1 MCASARIK
9 GHAKA
14 RGATM
19 HEALCYQAAD
29 ENQVRCNLCHHRC
42 RIAEGKRGLCG
53 VRQNQGGK
61 LYSLVYGK
69 IIAEQVD
76 PIEKKPLYH
85 FLPGSQAYSIGS
97 VGCNF
102 HCRHCQN
109 FEISQAPRLGSGR
122 IGGNDRTPAEI
133 VAAAQAAGCSSIAY
147 TYTEPTIFFE
157 FAYDTA
163 ALAHQAGIKNVFVSN
178 GYMSAEAAHR
188 IAPLLDAVNIDL
200 KAFTEKFYHEIC
212 GARLKP
218 VLETIALM
226 NSLGV
231 WLEVT
236 TLVIPGLNDS
246 EQELAEIAAFVKGV
260 GEEVPWHVSAFYPT
274 YKLTDVPPTPVA
286 TLRRARE
293 IGLQAGLRHVYE
305 GNVPGE
311 AGAHTTCPGCGAV
324 VIARS
329 GRGSVRNRLQQGRC
343 PECGQRI
350 EGVGL

>member
-1 MCASARIK
+1 
-9 GHAKA
+9 
-14 RGATM
+14 M
-19 HEALCYQAAD
+19 HEALFYQATD
-29 ENQVRCNLCHHRC
+29 DKQVRCDLCHHHC

-53 VRQNQGGK
+53 VRQNQAGK

-69 IIAEQVD
+69 VIAAQVD

-85 FLPGSQAYSIGS
+85 FLPGSRAYSIGT

-102 HCRHCQN
+102 RCRHCQN
-109 FEISQAPRLGSGR
+109 FEISQAPHRGSDR
-122 IGGNDRTPAEI
+122 IGGEDRSPAEI
-133 VAAAQAAGCSSIAY
+133 VAAAQAAGCSAIAY

-163 ALAHQAGIKNVFVSN
+163 IQAHQAGIKNVFVSN
-178 GYMSAEAAHR
+178 GYMSAAAARR
-188 IAPLLDAVNIDL
+188 IGPLLDAVNIDL

-218 VLETIALM
+218 VLETIARM
-226 NSLGV
+226 KSLGV

-246 EQELAEIAAFVKGV
+246 PQELAEIAGFVKGV
-260 GEEVPWHVSAFYPT
+260 GEEVPWHVSAFYPA
-274 YKLTDVPPTPVA
+274 YKLSDVPPTPVA
-286 TLRRARE
+286 TVRRARE

-311 AGAHTTCPGCGAV
+311 EGAHTTCPECKAL

-350 EGVGL
+350 AGVGL

>member
-1 MCASARIK
+1 
-9 GHAKA
+9 
-14 RGATM
+14 M
-19 HEALCYQAAD
+19 HEALFYEAAD
-29 ENQVRCNLCHHRC
+29 EKQVRCHLCRHRC

-53 VRQNQGGK
+53 VRQNQEGR

-69 IIAEQVD
+69 IIAEHVD
-76 PIEKKPLYH
+76 PIEKKPLFH
-85 FLPGSQAYSIGS
+85 FLPGSKAYSIGT

-102 HCRHCQN
+102 RCKHCQN

-122 IGGNDRTPAEI
+122 ISGEPRTPDQI
-133 VAAAQAAGCSSIAY
+133 VAAARAADCQSIAY

-157 FAYDTA
+157 FAYDTMI
-163 ALAHQAGIKNVFVSN
+163 LAHRAGLKNVFVSN
-178 GYMSAEAAHR
+178 GYMGEAAARR

-200 KAFTEKFYHEIC
+200 KAFTEKFYREIC

-226 NSLGV
+226 KALGV

-246 EQELAEIAAFVKGV
+246 AGELAEIAGFVKGV
-260 GEEVPWHVSAFYPT
+260 GEEVPWHVSAFFPVYQ
-274 YKLTDVPPTPVA
+274 LTGVPPTPVA
-286 TLRRARE
+286 TLRRARD
-293 IGLQAGLRHVYE
+293 IGLEAGLRYVYE

-311 AGAHTTCPGCGAV
+311 SGAHTTCPGCGAV

>member
-1 MCASARIK
+1 
-9 GHAKA
+9 
-14 RGATM
+14 M
-19 HEALCYQAAD
+19 HETLFYQAAD
-29 ENQVRCNLCHHRC
+29 DNQVRCDLCHHHC

-53 VRQNQGGK
+53 VRQNQAGK

-69 IIAEQVD
+69 VIAAQVD

-85 FLPGSQAYSIGS
+85 FLPGSRAYSIGT

-102 HCRHCQN
+102 RCRHCQN
-109 FEISQAPRLGSGR
+109 FEISQAPHRGSGR
-122 IGGNDRTPAEI
+122 IGGEDRSPAEI
-133 VAAAQAAGCSSIAY
+133 VAAAQAAGCSAIAY

-163 ALAHQAGIKNVFVSN
+163 IQARQAGIKNVFVSN
-178 GYMSAEAAHR
+178 GYMSAAAARR

-218 VLETIALM
+218 VLETIARM
-226 NSLGV
+226 KSLGV

-246 EQELAEIAAFVKGV
+246 PQELAEIAGFVKGV
-260 GEEVPWHVSAFYPT
+260 GEEVPWHVSAFYPA
-274 YKLTDVPPTPVA
+274 YKLSDVPPTPVA
-286 TLRRARE
+286 TVRRARE

-311 AGAHTTCPGCGAV
+311 AGAHTTCPGCKAV